1 MKPKVKQVAV
11 SAAKTVTAVLVAV
24 AVFWCL
30 IVVLS
35 WLPWAVE
42 GDNARDKTLQPGAG
56 ILITGFRTTLVAVLA
71 GLIALGSLYLA
82 YRNHGVAREQLGET
96 QKQFALAQQQFAHTE
111 TLFEHTREKDRE
123 QAELTREGQV
133 TGRYVEAI
141 KLLASDNVTERL
153 GGIYSLE
160 RIIRDSEKDH
170 PTIVEVLAAFI
181 RQRAGKTDEDEPDD
195 SSKKPDDDVQA
206 ALTVLGRRPIRN
218 PQVIDLRGTDLRG
231 ASMADANFDGVDL
244 RSSLLQRASLA
255 RSSLRRASFNRAILD
270 QADFF
275 GADLTEADLHA
286 AHMSKA
292 ALWKA
297 QAERAIFA
305 GASMGGVD
313 LTDAQLAEASFINAR
328 MPGCN
333 LLGADLTNTCLDG
346 TDLTGAKNLTPEQIA
361 DAKLELSTKLPA
373 ALTRTAIIERRMEEL
388 RAEEG
393 DGEASQFDA

>member
-1 MKPKVKQVAV
+1 MLIGMKPKVKQVAF

-111 TLFEHTREKDRE
+111 ALFEHTREKDRE
-123 QAELTREGQV
+123 QAELSREGQV

-141 KLLASDNVTERL
+141 KLLASDNLTERF

-195 SSKKPDDDVQA
+195 SS
-206 ALTVLGRRPIRN
+206 
-218 PQVIDLRGTDLRG
+218 
-231 ASMADANFDGVDL
+231 
-244 RSSLLQRASLA
+244 
-255 RSSLRRASFNRAILD
+255 
-270 QADFF
+270 
-275 GADLTEADLHA
+275 E
-286 AHMSKA
+286 
-292 ALWKA
+292 
-297 QAERAIFA
+297 
-305 GASMGGVD
+305 
-313 LTDAQLAEASFINAR
+313 
-328 MPGCN
+328 
-333 LLGADLTNTCLDG
+333 
-346 TDLTGAKNLTPEQIA
+346 
-361 DAKLELSTKLPA
+361 
-373 ALTRTAIIERRMEEL
+373 
-388 RAEEG
+388 
-393 DGEASQFDA
+393 